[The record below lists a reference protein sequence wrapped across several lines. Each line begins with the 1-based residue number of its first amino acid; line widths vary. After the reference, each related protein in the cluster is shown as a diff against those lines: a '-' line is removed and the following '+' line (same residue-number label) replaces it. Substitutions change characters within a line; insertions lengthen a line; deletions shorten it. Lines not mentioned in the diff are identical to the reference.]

1 MSYRF
6 LDHMTDAYIEAE
18 GSSLEEAFENAA
30 KGLID
35 TMLDIDKIEAKDK
48 IRIEVEGYDLEE
60 LLYNWLEEILLKL
73 SIERVALREFKV
85 KIKDNRLE
93 AEVYGEPLDLKK
105 HNYKVEIKAVT
116 YHLMEVKK
124 EDSKYKV
131 RFLLDL

>member
-1 MSYRF
+1 
-6 LDHMTDAYIEAE
+6 MTDAYIEAE

>member
-1 MSYRF
+1 
-6 LDHMTDAYIEAE
+6 MTDAYIEAE

-35 TMLDIDKIEAKDK
+35 TMLDINKIEARDK
-48 IRIEVEGYDLEE
+48 VLIEAKGYDLEE

-73 SIERVALREFKV
+73 SVDRIALKEFKV
-85 KIKDNRLE
+85 KIIDDKIE
-93 AEVYGEPLDLKK
+93 AEAYGEPLDLKK
-105 HNYKVEIKAVT
+105 HNYKVEIKAIT

-124 EDSKYKV
+124 EDGKYKV

>member
-48 IRIEVEGYDLEE
+48 IRIEAEGYDLEE

-93 AEVYGEPLDLKK
+93 AEAYGEPLDLKK